1 MHRKALWLL
10 LLVAL
15 LPLGRANATT
25 HARAS
30 SDWIGW
36 KFQGTTCFDTPEGE
50 RYAHVKVRMIVH
62 NGGAP
67 GRHWATNMRLKAR
80 LIPPGSGLS
89 YTRSWRTTR
98 FPVHS
103 DLLQDTDYTH
113 DLAVNTDVMSPETD
127 WRVQVKLI
135 WDRKAP
141 WHDVVKEFAYS
152 FNTASC
158 KPGKVYKPPITS
170 PTFS

>member
-1 MHRKALWLL
+1 MNPRWALL
-10 LLVAL
+10 LLLGAAL
-15 LPLGRANATT
+15 VLPGHSAASAP
-25 HARAS
+25 ARAS

-36 KFQGTTCFDTPEGE
+36 KFQGTNCIDTPEGE

-67 GRHWATNMRLKAR
+67 GRHWATNMRLTAR
-80 LIPPGSGLS
+80 LIPPNSGLNLQ
-89 YTRSWRTTR
+89 RSWRTTR

-103 DLLQDTDYTH
+103 DLLQDTSYTH

-127 WRVQVKLI
+127 WLVQVKLI

-141 WHDVVKEFAYS
+141 WHDVVKKFK
-152 FNTASC
+152 FPFKTAHCRS
-158 KPGKVYKPPITS
+158 GKAPIS
-170 PTFS
+170 LA